1 LTTEA
6 EFLLAGLIFVAAL
19 LYSSVGHGGASGYLA
34 AMALFELPQAV
45 MRPTALVLNVL
56 VSGIGTARYVRAG
69 FFRWS
74 SFWPYA
80 AGSIPLAFI
89 GGSISVPSHVY
100 KILIGL
106 VLIWSAVMLVVRSRS
121 VEAEPRHQ
129 PPLWARLG
137 IGGAIGLL
145 SGLTGVGGGIFL
157 SPIILLNRWER
168 TKTVSGIASA
178 FILVNSIAGLLG
190 QLSSLAA
197 LPPALPLWGGAA
209 LCGGWIGATIGSRWL
224 NVPAIQRMLALVL
237 VLAGAKLALA

>member
-1 LTTEA
+1 MTTEA

-121 VEAEPRHQ
+121 VEAEPRRQ